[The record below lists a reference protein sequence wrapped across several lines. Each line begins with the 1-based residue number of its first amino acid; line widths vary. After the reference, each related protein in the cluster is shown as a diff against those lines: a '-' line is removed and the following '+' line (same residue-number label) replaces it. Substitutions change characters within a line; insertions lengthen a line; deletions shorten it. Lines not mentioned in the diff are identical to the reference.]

1 MQRAVAAFPKQA
13 TLPVDY
19 SREPESQQFSG
30 FFNEIAP
37 SLSQSELAAV
47 MALAVHRRLIEQ
59 PVRKQLPLR

>member
-13 TLPVDY
+13 PLPADY
-19 SREPESQQFSG
+19 SSEPESQQFSG
-30 FFNEIAP
+30 FFNDISP